1 MVYSA
6 FIAKVVQGLL
16 FASLIAGQILRF
28 KLPGQGGGILI
39 SDITVVLFLLVALL
53 SFRSSSKFALF
64 LISPFF
70 IWSISILTLR
80 SGELGYGNTFIA
92 LLYFLRLAS
101 VILLYPAGI
110 AILRTVELKKYAK
123 KAFVYTYITLLTL
136 GFLQLLFFPNL
147 EGFGDGW
154 DPHIYRMTATWL
166 DPNFFGAFLAM
177 CLPAVVLW
185 IPTTFI
191 RAIFFLVA
199 SVAILLTK
207 SRSTYIASA
216 IAFCICIVIWLLS
229 GSLARHWK
237 KILLPG
243 LVTILVV
250 ISFGVVLLQERATQ
264 LFTHDP
270 TVVVRLEAYQAVWKR
285 LVEPNIFL
293 GVGYNAYQIAAKDA
307 GLISDFTIH
316 SRSGSD
322 SSILTL
328 LVTTGI
334 IGTALFLFPIL
345 LGLIYQ
351 RSFIFLWATVFL
363 LVHSQFA
370 NSLLY
375 PHLLIPYIFLA
386 VLTLK

>member
-177 CLPAVVLW
+177 CLPAVVL
-185 IPTTFI
+185 
-191 RAIFFLVA
+191 
-199 SVAILLTK
+199 
-207 SRSTYIASA
+207 
-216 IAFCICIVIWLLS
+216 
-229 GSLARHWK
+229 
-237 KILLPG
+237 
-243 LVTILVV
+243 
-250 ISFGVVLLQERATQ
+250 
-264 LFTHDP
+264 
-270 TVVVRLEAYQAVWKR
+270 
-285 LVEPNIFL
+285 
-293 GVGYNAYQIAAKDA
+293 
-307 GLISDFTIH
+307 
-316 SRSGSD
+316 
-322 SSILTL
+322 
-328 LVTTGI
+328 
-334 IGTALFLFPIL
+334 
-345 LGLIYQ
+345 
-351 RSFIFLWATVFL
+351 
-363 LVHSQFA
+363 
-370 NSLLY
+370 
-375 PHLLIPYIFLA
+375 
-386 VLTLK
+386 